1 MKFPPRFTGRQTST
15 WTVEIATRLIAGAGD
30 LRLHDQLEMVVR
42 RNLQAKN

>member
-1 MKFPPRFTGRQTST
+1 VNFPPRFTRRQTST

-30 LRLHDQLEMVVR
+30 LR